1 MNNFNISYGGGY
13 ATLTTE
19 LSSDQEINYRE
30 VGLLNN
36 NIGTETF
43 IAPDVSKRKTGTIL
57 TYDVTKLI
65 PIESIF
71 KSVVNKENFVKIM
84 ISLCDKMKNNENAL
98 LKSSKIVL
106 NTKYIYL
113 DPFWDNDMRFLYF
126 PVVGYDNT
134 PMRKDF
140 FINVAYTAVF
150 CNNEPSDYVNKYLDF
165 ICRAKTIDFD
175 SIKSFLLSIDDYKI
189 PDEEIEY
196 EDNVV
201 EEIICGNCNKAN
213 PVTNKFCQFCG
224 AEFIFDDEK
233 EQPEI
238 EEVVIEKPK
247 LLCPECGTEY
257 KEGNKFCV
265 ECGTRL
271 LKPIPKPLET
281 EKIPEVAVEEPNI
294 EEQVIEPISGVEEQP
309 EEVSEVAFEE
319 PNIEEQVIE
328 PISEIEEQPE
338 EVSEIAVEEPNIEEQ
353 VIEPISE
360 VEEQQEEI
368 SEIAVE
374 EPNIEEQVI
383 EPILEVEEQQEENSE
398 AAVEEPNI
406 EEQII
411 EPISEVE
418 EQQEENSEVAVEE
431 TVVEEQV
438 LCPNCNT
445 VNNANNRSCINCGI
459 KFMLEDEEQPKEQ
472 LMCPICNT
480 LNDFDS
486 RSCKNCGVEF
496 ILEDETEEKQ
506 AEPVKEQPP
515 VCVRCGAVG
524 NIGASFCMNC
534 GSRLPKKQELEPDI
548 TMPTVPNYEEFK
560 RGRGNTINRFSA
572 GYKAG
577 GKFKPYLLRVSTGE
591 IIYFDRP
598 VFMIGKDFRYA
609 DYIVRDN
616 KAVSRTHAEFLVKD
630 GEVFI
635 RDLKSTNKTFVNG
648 RAIAPEKPVRLDD
661 GCTIRLANEEFEY
674 YTH

>member
-71 KSVVNKENFVKIM
+71 KSVENKENFIKIM

-294 EEQVIEPISGVEEQP
+294 EEQVIEPISEVEEQQ
-309 EEVSEVAFEE
+309 EEISEVAFEE
-319 PNIEEQVIE
+319 PNIIEEQVIE
-328 PISEIEEQPE
+328 PISEVEEQPE
-338 EVSEIAVEEPNIEEQ
+338 EVSEIAVEEPNI
-353 VIEPISE
+353 I
-360 VEEQQEEI
+360 
-368 SEIAVE
+368 
-374 EPNIEEQVI
+374 
-383 EPILEVEEQQEENSE
+383 
-398 AAVEEPNI
+398 
-406 EEQII
+406 
-411 EPISEVE
+411 
-418 EQQEENSEVAVEE
+418 
-431 TVVEEQV
+431 
-438 LCPNCNT
+438 
-445 VNNANNRSCINCGI
+445 
-459 KFMLEDEEQPKEQ
+459 
-472 LMCPICNT
+472 
-480 LNDFDS
+480 
-486 RSCKNCGVEF
+486 
-496 ILEDETEEKQ
+496 
-506 AEPVKEQPP
+506 
-515 VCVRCGAVG
+515 
-524 NIGASFCMNC
+524 
-534 GSRLPKKQELEPDI
+534 
-548 TMPTVPNYEEFK
+548 
-560 RGRGNTINRFSA
+560 
-572 GYKAG
+572 
-577 GKFKPYLLRVSTGE
+577 
-591 IIYFDRP
+591 
-598 VFMIGKDFRYA
+598 
-609 DYIVRDN
+609 
-616 KAVSRTHAEFLVKD
+616 
-630 GEVFI
+630 
-635 RDLKSTNKTFVNG
+635 
-648 RAIAPEKPVRLDD
+648 
-661 GCTIRLANEEFEY
+661 
-674 YTH
+674 